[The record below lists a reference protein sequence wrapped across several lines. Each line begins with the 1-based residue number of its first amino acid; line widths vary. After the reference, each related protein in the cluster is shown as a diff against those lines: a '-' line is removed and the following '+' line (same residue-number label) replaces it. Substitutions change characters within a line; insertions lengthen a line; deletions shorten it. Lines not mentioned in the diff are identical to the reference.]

1 VTATDILWRRSKL
14 GLHVN
19 ADTIAR
25 LETWLGQSADEAS
38 PALAE

>member
-1 VTATDILWRRSKL
+1 VD
-14 GLHVN
+14 